1 MQEMWAFSEMSYGVL
16 LEICFHTRD
25 SRGRSTLMKATIKQY
40 LQEETMVSNFLANLC
55 NSIAWQK
62 LGQKLKT
69 SLQAPSRVL
78 DLALYMEDR
87 QIAHQ
92 SLLDGD
98 VRKLI
103 IYYFMLVFRTYI
115 SIGEG
120 YKEI

>member
-1 MQEMWAFSEMSYGVL
+1 MSYGVL